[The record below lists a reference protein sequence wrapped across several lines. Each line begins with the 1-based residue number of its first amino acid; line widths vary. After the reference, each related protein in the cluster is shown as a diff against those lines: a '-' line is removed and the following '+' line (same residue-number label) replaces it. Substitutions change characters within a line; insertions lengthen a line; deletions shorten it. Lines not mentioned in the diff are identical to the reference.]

1 MGTLARIRSGPFVG
15 NAMSRRAAGIINEWL
30 NWELLGGPARL
41 DPDCPRGPGVSWG
54 LEAFAMGYGVPRDEL
69 EEAVGDL
76 DEFVLKFVDGKIA
89 PNSIRPEDH
98 PEPYG
103 NQPNAQRQPKP

>member
-1 MGTLARIRSGPFVG
+1 
-15 NAMSRRAAGIINEWL
+15 
-30 NWELLGGPARL
+30 
-41 DPDCPRGPGVSWG
+41 
-54 LEAFAMGYGVPRDEL
+54 MGYGVPRDEL